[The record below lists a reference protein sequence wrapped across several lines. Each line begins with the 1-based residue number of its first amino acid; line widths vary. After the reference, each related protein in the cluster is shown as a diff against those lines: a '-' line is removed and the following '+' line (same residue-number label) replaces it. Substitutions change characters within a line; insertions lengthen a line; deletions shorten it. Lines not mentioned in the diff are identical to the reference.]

1 MGEDDRRITRAQASA
16 SSWSAYLG
24 LPNPYGR
31 NARAIRS
38 PLTSPATSPANLRS
52 PGLDQ
57 QFVFPSPENS
67 QQPPTLD
74 QNASIMADAALTN
87 LSTALSGLS
96 VSSRKPDLPAFDK
109 SAIEIWI
116 RRVDSAFIRAGITQ
130 ANEKFAFIESKFAV
144 NEDPTVDKFLFG
156 EPTAEN
162 WKLFCD
168 YLKKRYGKTIRQKAS
183 AILEPISLDGR
194 TPLQYL
200 ARLQQNC
207 DGVTLDD
214 VMKEICVRQ
223 LPTDI
228 QQIICKATESMTATE
243 MMQYA
248 ESFFNPDG
256 SRVIKKPTAVNSV
269 ESRPNAAN
277 TLPTSFTAAFADNNN
292 NDDNSGDINAVR
304 GRFQSS
310 SRGGFRGNNGFRSQ
324 SRGRQ
329 GFNNNNFGNNN
340 GSYAGNN
347 NGRFG
352 NNNNNNNNQNRQN
365 DPTLCFYHNK
375 FGDKAKRCDIGC
387 AKANQGNGKSPRQ
400 M

>member
-1 MGEDDRRITRAQASA
+1 MGEDDRRVTRAQAQA
-16 SSWSAYLG
+16 SSWSTYLG

-52 PGLDQ
+52 PGLEQ

-67 QQPPTLD
+67 QQPSSLD
-74 QNASIMADAALTN
+74 QHVSIMADAALTN

-109 SAIEIWI
+109 SSIEIWI
-116 RRVDSAFIRAGITQ
+116 RRVESAFIRAGITQ
-130 ANEKFAFIESKFAV
+130 ANEKFAFVESKFAV
-144 NEDPTVDKFLFG
+144 NEDPQIDKFLFG
-156 EPTAEN
+156 EPTSDN

-183 AILEPISLDGR
+183 AVLEPISLDGR

-214 VMKEICVRQ
+214 VIKEICVRQ
-223 LPTDI
+223 LPTDV

-243 MMQYA
+243 MMTYA

-269 ESRPNAAN
+269 ENRPNTSN
-277 TLPTSFTAAFADNNN
+277 TPPTSFTAAFADNNN
-292 NDDNSGDINAVR
+292 NDDVSGDINAVR
-304 GRFQSS
+304 GRVQSS
-310 SRGGFRGNNGFRSQ
+310 NRGGFRNNNGFRSQ

-329 GFNNNNFGNNN
+329 
-340 GSYAGNN
+340 S
-347 NGRFG
+347 FG
-352 NNNNNNNNQNRQN
+352 NNNNNNGFANNNGRFNNNNSNNNQNRQN

-375 FGDKAKRCDIGC
+375 FGEKAKRCDIGC

>member
-1 MGEDDRRITRAQASA
+1 MGEDDRRVTRAQAQA
-16 SSWSAYLG
+16 SSWSTYLG

-38 PLTSPATSPANLRS
+38 PLASPATSPANLRS
-52 PGLDQ
+52 PGLEQ

-74 QNASIMADAALTN
+74 QNAPIMAESALNN

-116 RRVDSAFIRAGITQ
+116 RRVESAFIRAGISQ
-130 ANEKFAFIESKFAV
+130 ANEKFAFVESKFAV
-144 NEDPTVDKFLFG
+144 NEDPSIDKFLFG
-156 EPTAEN
+156 EPSEEN

-183 AILEPISLDGR
+183 AVLEPISIDGR

-214 VMKEICVRQ
+214 VIKEICVRQ
-223 LPTDI
+223 LPTDV

-243 MMQYA
+243 MMTYA

-256 SRVIKKPTAVNSV
+256 SRIIKKPATVNAVD
-269 ESRPNAAN
+269 SRPTASN
-277 TLPTSFTAAFADNNN
+277 TPPTSFTAAFDDNNN
-292 NDDNSGDINAVR
+292 NDDASGDINAVR
-304 GRFQSS
+304 GRFQSNN
-310 SRGGFRGNNGFRSQ
+310 RGGFRNNNGFRSQ

-329 GFNNNNFGNNN
+329 NFNNNNGGNNN
-340 GSYAGNN
+340 GNS
-347 NGRFG
+347 FG
-352 NNNNNNNNQNRQN
+352 NNNNGRYNNNGNRQN

-375 FGDKAKRCDIGC
+375 FGEKAKRCDIGC
-387 AKANQGNGKSPRQ
+387 AKASGNGKSPRQ